1 MSQKSLGGILLI
13 IGAVLVGAILSKTLS
28 SDEQESIE
36 SEEDGKYSGL
46 DHDLAHQCLD
56 DHSQVGAHFHPSL
69 SIKIDGNEV
78 LIPENTGIA
87 TDTCDGMHFVH
98 THDGSGK
105 LHVETTESTE
115 VKLGVFFQIWDVY
128 FAEDGISTYRVN
140 DTHEM
145 VMSVD
150 GVVVDSYGEHV
161 LSDGQEILIEYV
173 KKS

>member
-1 MSQKSLGGILLI
+1 MSKESLGGILLI
-13 IGAVLVGAILSKTLS
+13 LGAVLIGIIISITLS
-28 SDEQESIE
+28 SDEQAVIE
-36 SEEDGKYSGL
+36 SENDGEYSGL
-46 DHDLAHQCLD
+46 DYDLAHQCLD
-56 DHSQVGAHFHPSL
+56 DHGQVGPHYHPSL
-69 SIKIDGNEV
+69 TIKINGDEV
-78 LIPENTGIA
+78 LIPVNTGIA
-87 TDTCDGMHFVH
+87 TDECEGMHFAH
-98 THDGSGK
+98 THDDSGK
-105 LHVETTESTE
+105 LHVETPEPTE

-161 LSDGQEILIEYV
+161 LSDNQQILIEYV

>member
-1 MSQKSLGGILLI
+1 MSQKFLGGVLLI
-13 IGAVLVGAILSKTLS
+13 IGAVLIGAIISKTIS
-28 SDEQESIE
+28 SDETAAIDADH
-36 SEEDGKYSGL
+36 DGQYSGL
-46 DHDLAHQCLD
+46 DYDLAHKCLD
-56 DHSQVGAHFHPSL
+56 DHSQVGAHFHPYL
-69 SIKIDGNEV
+69 TIKIDGDEV
-78 LIPENTGIA
+78 LIPENTGIS
-87 TDTCDGMHFVH
+87 TDDCDGMHFVH
-98 THDGSGK
+98 THDDSGK
-105 LHVETTESTE
+105 LHVETPEPEE

-161 LSDGQEILIEYV
+161 LSDEQQILIEYV

>member
-1 MSQKSLGGILLI
+1 MSQKFLGGVLLI
-13 IGAVLVGAILSKTLS
+13 LGAVLIGVIISITLS
-28 SDEQESIE
+28 PDKQAFIE
-36 SEEDGKYSGL
+36 AEHDGGYSGL
-46 DHDLAHQCLD
+46 DYDLAHQCLD
-56 DHSQVGAHFHPSL
+56 GHSQAVAHFHPYL
-69 SIKIDGNEV
+69 TIKVDGNEV

-87 TDTCDGMHFVH
+87 TDECDGMHFAH
-98 THDGSGK
+98 THDDSGK
-105 LHVETTESTE
+105 LHVETPEPKE

-161 LSDGQEILIEYV
+161 LSDNQQILIEYV

>member
-13 IGAVLVGAILSKTLS
+13 LAAVLIGAIISKTLS
-28 SDEQESIE
+28 SDEQSVIE
-36 SEEDGKYSGL
+36 SENDGAYSGL

-56 DHSQVGAHFHPSL
+56 DHSQVGAHFHPYVT
-69 SIKIDGNEV
+69 IRIDGNEV
-78 LIPENTGIA
+78 LIPTNTGIA
-87 TDTCDGMHFVH
+87 TDECDGMHFAH
-98 THDGSGK
+98 THDDSGK
-105 LHVETTESTE
+105 LHVETPEPKE

-161 LSDGQEILIEYV
+161 LSEGQQILIEYV